1 MYDSRKPYKQQ
12 ILRLIQTT
20 WKTPYLSVREG
31 IYPIFERKFSYP
43 EIEHTDGIGTKGIY
57 HWRKRTFRDAVLDA
71 LAMNLNDLA
80 MARAIPYKLQS
91 HIILPKDDHEAILSI
106 VRSLR
111 KECKKRKIA
120 ITGGETS
127 IHDDAQGM
135 DISMTV
141 SGFVSNPKPNRFK
154 IGDMFIGIKSNGLH
168 SNGFTKI
175 RELFKKE
182 WKKEF
187 VVPTRIYA
195 DEILRLLRK
204 YKIHGMMHITGGAF
218 TKLKDILSKELDVV
232 LEGGLK
238 LAPQKI
244 FYEIYRRGLSDED
257 MYRTFNCGI
266 GFVLSVDAKDAK
278 RIVEKLKNADILG
291 HIVKGRGRIVI
302 HSSFST
308 KKVVFT

>member
-1 MYDSRKPYKQQ
+1 MYDPRKPYKQQ
-12 ILRLIQTT
+12 ILRLIRTT
-20 WKTPYLSVREG
+20 WKTPYLSVRKG
-31 IYPIFERKFSYP
+31 IYPIFERKFSHP
-43 EIEHTDGIGTKGIY
+43 EVEHTDGIGTKGIY
-57 HWRKRTFRDAVLDA
+57 HWRKRTFRNAVLDA

-80 MARAIPYKLQS
+80 IVRAVPYKLQS
-91 HIILPKDDHEAILSI
+91 HIILPKDDHKAILSI
-106 VRSLR
+106 VRSLG

-141 SGFVSNPKPNRFK
+141 SGFVSNPKSNRFK
-154 IGDMFIGIKSNGLH
+154 IGDVLIGIRSRGLH

-175 RELFKKE
+175 RGLFKKE
-182 WKKEF
+182 WRKEF
-187 VVPTRIYA
+187 VAPTRIYA
-195 DEILRLLRK
+195 DEILKLLGK

-232 LEGGLK
+232 LEGSRK

-244 FYEIYRRGLSDED
+244 FYEIYKRGLLDEE
-257 MYRTFNCGI
+257 MYKTFNCGI
-266 GFVLSVDAKDAK
+266 GFVLSVDVKDAK

-291 HIVKGRGRIVI
+291 HIVRGRGRIVI

-308 KKVVFT
+308 KKVVFA